1 MLWKNDR
8 RMTMRL
14 DEYMK
19 DRGISMAQMVEF
31 LNCSASYIRKIAP
44 GRCIP
49 SHRIAIQVKNFTN
62 GEVILGES
70 RVSKKKKLKEAID
83 EEIKTYKDELKR
95 QKREQLRNKIRDLK
109 SKI

>member
-1 MLWKNDR
+1 
-8 RMTMRL
+8 MRL

-31 LNCSASYIRKIAP
+31 LNCSPSYVRKISR
-44 GRCIP
+44 GGYIP

-70 RVSKKKKLKEAID
+70 KVEQKKKQKEAID
-83 EEIKTYKDELKR
+83 EEIKKYKDELKR
-95 QKREQLRNKIRDLK
+95 QKREQLRDKIRDLK